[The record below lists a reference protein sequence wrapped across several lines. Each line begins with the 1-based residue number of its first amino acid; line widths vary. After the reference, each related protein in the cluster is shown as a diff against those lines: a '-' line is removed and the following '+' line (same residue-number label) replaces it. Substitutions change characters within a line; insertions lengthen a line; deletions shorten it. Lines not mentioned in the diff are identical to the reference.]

1 MNQASLKNR
10 KRTNRLLALLC
21 SAALLL
27 LVVAIASA
35 TSKGRHEIPKV
46 SFSVSDARPVAFAA
60 RMLEKTYGWIITY
73 EDPPY
78 ENESDLVDVTETTRH
93 DLDKYKP
100 GEAPKVFAPKGG
112 SFAFEFDVNVATN
125 KPSDP
130 GLVIQQ
136 MLDAYA
142 VSGHPGIFG
151 MDKDAERFH
160 IIAHASKNKSGVLVS
175 RQSLFDASITIAAQ
189 KRDGLQLLNA
199 FCAAVSAASG
209 THVIVANVPLN
220 LLHRY
225 QTEAGARNQNAR
237 EFLTH
242 ELDQMTDHPILSWQL
257 FYDATSKTYYLNI
270 EAI

>member
-1 MNQASLKNR
+1 MNKASLKNR
-10 KRTNRLLALLC
+10 KRSNYRALVMC
-21 SAALLL
+21 SAT
-27 LVVAIASA
+27 LVVLGA
-35 TSKGRHEIPKV
+35 TFGVTGKGRHELTKV
-46 SFSVSDARPVAFAA
+46 SFSASDARPVAFAA

-78 ENESDLVDVTETTRH
+78 ENESDLADVTETVRR

-112 SFAFEFDVNVATN
+112 SFVFEFDVDVATN
-125 KPSDP
+125 KPADP
-130 GLVIQQ
+130 GVVVQQ

-142 VSGHPGIFG
+142 VSGHPGIFR

-160 IIAHASKNKSGVLVS
+160 IIAHASKNKDGVLVS
-175 RQSLFDASITIAAQ
+175 RQSVFDSPITIPPQ

-209 THVIVANVPLN
+209 TRVVVATVPLN

-225 QTEAGARNQNAR
+225 QTEAGAKNQNAR

-242 ELDQMTDHPILSWQL
+242 ELDQMTDHPSLTWQL
-257 FYDATSKTYYLNI
+257 LYDPMSKAYYLNI
-270 EAI
+270 DAV